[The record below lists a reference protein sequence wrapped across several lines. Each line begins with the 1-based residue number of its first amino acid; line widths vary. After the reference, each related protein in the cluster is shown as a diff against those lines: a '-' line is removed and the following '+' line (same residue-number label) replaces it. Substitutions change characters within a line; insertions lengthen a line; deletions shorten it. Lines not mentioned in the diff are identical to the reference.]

1 MVIDSSAIIAI
12 LTNEPDADLF
22 ASAIEGDT
30 TRLMSAATLLEIS
43 IVIEAR
49 YGLEGGLKLD
59 EFLEVAQIE
68 TRSVTPQDA
77 ELARSAYRAFGKGR
91 HPASLNFGDCFSY
104 ALAKAT
110 NEPLLFKGDDFTKTD
125 IKSAVDME

>member
-1 MVIDSSAIIAI
+1 